1 MMLCSATKGSGC
13 HPWYQAR
20 VCSGEKSVDWGPL
33 ACRRMVSDSGTEA
46 REVATERA
54 VLRMVALGVPAT
66 QTARF
71 RYAGGWLGR
80 LLGAFLD

>member
-1 MMLCSATKGSGC
+1 MRCSATLGSGC

-20 VCSGEKSVDWGPL
+20 ICSGVKSVDWGPL
-33 ACRRMVSDSGTEA
+33 ACRLMVSDSGIEA

-54 VLRMVALGVPAT
+54 VLRMVALGVPAA

-71 RYAGGWLGR
+71 GYAGGWPQR
-80 LLGAFLD
+80 LLGAFVD